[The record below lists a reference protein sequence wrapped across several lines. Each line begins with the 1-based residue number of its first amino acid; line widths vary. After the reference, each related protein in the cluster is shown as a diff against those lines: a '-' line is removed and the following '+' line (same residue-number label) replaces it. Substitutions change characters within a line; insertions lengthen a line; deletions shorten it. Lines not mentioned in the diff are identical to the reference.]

1 MFTKSITVAVAM
13 ATLAVTAG
21 PAAAQKS
28 KDNVRI
34 AFFQPVR
41 VIDGIFDPRPEGGLL
56 SRVVYD
62 HLIGFDATTRKL
74 VPLLAE
80 SWKQA
85 TPTTL
90 ELKLRR
96 DVKFHDGSEF
106 DADDVVYTIGMAID
120 PKVNFRFK
128 GSRFGWIKSIEKV
141 DKYTVRIH
149 SKGVTSTGL
158 ARLTTQPP
166 IYPSDYH
173 KQFKVKSEFGKKPI
187 GTGPFKVKTLN
198 PAKGQVVLERNENY
212 KHGGSTKPAAQ
223 VKTITVSVI
232 PDKQTQVANILTG
245 NVDMIYAVGNDL
257 AKDLSNQP
265 NFEIAVTPSVA
276 FSYVQFDVRD
286 RSKIGVFKDK
296 RVREALLRAIDRK
309 GLVQALQP
317 KLVHNDPLQQAM
329 CHPWHTAC
337 DSSVAPVSYDPA
349 MAKRLLAE
357 AGHANGF
364 KVEITSWG
372 PSVPIAEAIAGQWR
386 KIGIQ
391 ASVDALPIIGFI
403 KKRAQGKIQAN
414 VTLWD
419 NGVAQ
424 PDVDTTAGFFFL
436 PGSRDMYGDKALAD
450 AVIAGRRELDIEKRK
465 AIYRK
470 AFDRVTTE
478 RYAMP
483 VVPLPAIVIHDKNLE
498 VQRNH
503 KNPKGFEF
511 NRLRWK

>member
-1 MFTKSITVAVAM
+1 MIAKVLTLAVA
-13 ATLAVTAG
+13 AASIAVTAG

-56 SRVVYD
+56 SRVVFD

-80 SWKQA
+80 SWEQVA
-85 TPTTL
+85 PTTL
-90 ELKLRR
+90 ELKLRK

-106 DADDVVYTIGMAID
+106 DADDVVYTLGMAID

-128 GSRFGWIKSIEKV
+128 GSRFGWIKSVEKV

-166 IYPSDYH
+166 MYPSDYH
-173 KQFKVKSEFGKKPI
+173 KTFKVKSEFGKKPI

-198 PAKGQVVLERNENY
+198 PAKGLVVLERNENY
-212 KHGGSTKPAAQ
+212 KHGGIKPAAR
-223 VKTITVSVI
+223 VKTITVNVI

-245 NVDMIYAVGNDL
+245 NVDMLYAVGNDL
-257 AKDLSNQP
+257 AGDLANQP
-265 NFEIAVTPSVA
+265 NFKVAVSSSVA

-296 RVREALLRAIDRK
+296 RVREALMRGIDRQ
-309 GLVQALQP
+309 GLLKALTP
-317 KLVHNDPLQQAM
+317 KDVHNDPLQQAM

-337 DSSVAPVSYDPA
+337 DSSVAPPSYDPA
-349 MAKRLLAE
+349 MAKKLLAE
-357 AGHANGF
+357 AGHPNGF

-372 PSVPIAEAIAGQWR
+372 PSVPIAEAVAGQWR

-436 PGSRDMYGDKALAD
+436 PGSRDMYGDKALAG
-450 AVIAGRRELDIEKRK
+450 AVIAGRREMNVEKRK
-465 AIYRK
+465 MIYRG

-483 VVPLPAIVIHDKNLE
+483 VVPIPAIVVHDKNL
-498 VQRNH
+498 QILGGH

-511 NRLRWK
+511 NRLQWK